1 LGRGTEC
8 LFWSIYHV
16 YNSLRVSVSV
26 GVDSFLVELYF
37 SYFFTRNLTEGNSG
51 ENESGGSIDE
61 IDSSA
66 LFEGMDEGNW
76 DIGMDW
82 NTIDLNL

>member
-26 GVDSFLVELYF
+26 DVDNFLVELYF
-37 SYFFTRNLTEGNSG
+37 SYFFTRNPTLW
-51 ENESGGSIDE
+51 D
-61 IDSSA
+61 
-66 LFEGMDEGNW
+66 EGMVSYV
-76 DIGMDW
+76 DIVFYRCVAIRFMSFFCSVEVPGS
-82 NTIDLNL
+82 